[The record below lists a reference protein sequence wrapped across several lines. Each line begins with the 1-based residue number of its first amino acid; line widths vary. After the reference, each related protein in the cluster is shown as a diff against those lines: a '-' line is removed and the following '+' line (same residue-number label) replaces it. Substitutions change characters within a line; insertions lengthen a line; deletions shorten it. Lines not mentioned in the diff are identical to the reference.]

1 MSDKTPQ
8 NKQPDPIFAV
18 LIGAITGGLGTGG
31 YHILSGIR
39 NSRVDPV
46 TGTVE
51 LDLALGT
58 SLGVTIVGAVL
69 VAKHWVG
76 RRR

>member
-1 MSDKTPQ
+1 MSDKPPQ
-8 NKQPDPIFAV
+8 KKQSDPILAL
-18 LIGAITGGLGTGG
+18 LIGAISGGLGTGG

-39 NSRVDPV
+39 NSRVDPA

-58 SLGVTIVGAVL
+58 GLGITIAGAVL
-69 VAKHWVG
+69 LAKHWVG